1 MKKWLSILFL
11 LIFLIVFAAN
21 YKVFF
26 VILGLIGSLLFF
38 LSPLSLTHVL
48 SLLLL
53 ICIFIEVG
61 ITSVNIQTVFMNLP
75 TAWESRPFV
84 DFQYW
89 YFFNLSYKFLLSSSL
104 VAILIPKFKNL
115 IKVKDLKDHLF
126 VFFIFAAIISASFAI
141 KKDLAVFGIFQLI
154 SYLGIYLSF
163 FYCFTDKTFFKI
175 FQNIF
180 IALTLLVNLVGLGQI
195 ILQKPIGLYIEQ
207 VREAAQFGFVTTDS
221 WPLFRVSGQL
231 SHPTYFG
238 SFLSFILPILIG
250 MYLQNKKELQK
261 NHLLFFSIISAISLS
276 FLNIFATLSRS
287 AWLAAGLII
296 LCFFVYLKK
305 TTKLRSYFN
314 FALPLIFVAM
324 IILIL
329 FPNQLSNRLRS
340 FTSFANIG
348 NGQARIELINHA
360 LEFIGNKPLTGVGIN
375 HFTVELDKKILS
387 PDMRFFVFPVHNT
400 IVLFFAEL
408 GVITG
413 LIFVFW
419 LINTLII
426 GFKLIKNKFEPLTF
440 GMIIAI
446 FTFILNSQF
455 HTLFNQD
462 PTFDLLIIAGAYLT
476 GKYLWKQKILL

>member
-11 LIFLIVFAAN
+11 LIFLIAFATN

-38 LSPLSLTHVL
+38 LSSLSLTQVL
-48 SLLLL
+48 SILLL
-53 ICIFIEVG
+53 ISIFFDVG

-89 YFFNLSYKFLLSSSL
+89 FFFNLSYKFLLSSSL
-104 VAILIPKFKNL
+104 VAILIPKLKSF
-115 IKVKDLKDHLF
+115 IKVKDLKNHLF
-126 VFFIFAAIISASFAI
+126 IFFIFTAIISASFAI
-141 KKDLAVFGIFQLI
+141 KKDLAIFGIFQLI
-154 SYLGIYLSF
+154 GYLGVYLAF
-163 FYCFTDKTFFKI
+163 FYCFTKKTFFNI
-175 FQNIF
+175 FQNTF
-180 IALTLLVNLVGLGQI
+180 IALTLFINLIGLGQI

-238 SFLSFILPILIG
+238 SFLSFTLSILIG
-250 MYLQNKKELQK
+250 IYLQSKKELQK
-261 NHLLFFSIISAISLS
+261 NRLLFFSTISAISLS

-296 LCFFVYLKK
+296 LCYFLYLKK
-305 TTKLRSYFN
+305 TTGLRSYLN
-314 FALPLIFVAM
+314 FTLPLLFVAIT
-324 IILIL
+324 IIIL
-329 FPNQLSNRLRS
+329 FPKQLSNRLKS
-340 FTSFANIG
+340 FTSFATIG
-348 NGQARIELINHA
+348 NGQARMELINHA
-360 LEFIGNKPLTGVGIN
+360 FEFIENKPLTGVGIN
-375 HFTVELDKKILS
+375 HFTVELDKKTLS

-400 IVLFFAEL
+400 IVLFFSEL
-408 GVITG
+408 GIIAG
-413 LIFVFW
+413 IIFVLW

-440 GMIIAI
+440 GMIVAI

-462 PTFDLLIIAGAYLT
+462 PTFDLLILASAYLT